1 MVFFKYR
8 YVYQNTQSK
17 LPLCAFAMIKST
29 SLLVPVSWNKKWCIA
44 KKYFLDY
51 NDIIIPWRLHRT
63 FKNVSRVIFHAN
75 EPIFHLCH
83 LYFSQTGK
91 IHALIWS
98 VTSGQRRSSPLTL
111 RRGPRGCFR
120 SECCTWSKPVLTT
133 VTLSDCKETRSR
145 QAGSKRASAH
155 IGGGEIRACN

>member
-1 MVFFKYR
+1 MPPLFFTNWKD
-8 YVYQNTQSK
+8 T
-17 LPLCAFAMIKST
+17 PFHCAYLECNEWFAASIST
-29 SLLVPVSWNKKWCIA
+29 
-44 KKYFLDY
+44 Y
-51 NDIIIPWRLHRT
+51 
-63 FKNVSRVIFHAN
+63 
-75 EPIFHLCH
+75 
-83 LYFSQTGK
+83 
-91 IHALIWS
+91 
-98 VTSGQRRSSPLTL
+98 L

>member
-1 MVFFKYR
+1 MFYCKTKLCWITKSTTFTNVNYVTSQIRKMVFFKYR

-51 NDIIIPWRLHRT
+51 NDIIIPWRLHRA

-83 LYFSQTGK
+83 LCFSQTGK
-91 IHALIWS
+91 IHHFTALIWS
-98 VTSGQRRSSPLTL
+98 VTSGLRRPSPLTCAVGHAAAFAVNAAL
-111 RRGPRGCFR
+111 GA
-120 SECCTWSKPVLTT
+120 
-133 VTLSDCKETRSR
+133 SR
-145 QAGSKRASAH
+145 F
-155 IGGGEIRACN
+155 